1 MANTPVQSHFDV
13 LAERYVTN
21 FEAPRS
27 ARTHNFVTRLSLAA
41 ELAAGRG
48 GRLLDCAC
56 GTGEVTAAV
65 VRSADASEADLVDL
79 TPAMLDRCRST
90 FAAAGLSDRVR
101 FHQGDAFTFE
111 PPAGP
116 GGYRL
121 VLCLGLIA
129 HTGRVVELLSRLRTF
144 LEPGGSILLQSTLLD
159 HPGTRVV
166 RAVTERKYQQRHGYA
181 IHYTT
186 LAQLE
191 ADARASGLKTVRTRR
206 FCTGVPFADRLSES
220 WGDWTERVGRGGASR
235 HGAEVILEL
244 SAHG

>member
-1 MANTPVQSHFDV
+1 MGNTPVQSHFDV

-27 ARTHNFVTRLSLAA
+27 ARTHNFVTRLALAA
-41 ELAAGRG
+41 ELAQGRG

-65 VRSADASEADLVDL
+65 VKAAQSHEADLVDL
-79 TPAMLDRCRST
+79 TPAMLERCRST
-90 FAAAGLSDRVR
+90 FAAAGLAERVR

-166 RAVTERKYQQRHGYA
+166 RALTERQYARRHGYS

-186 LAQLE
+186 LSQLE
-191 ADARASGLKTVRTRR
+191 ADARAAGLVTVRVRR
-206 FCTGVPFADRLSES
+206 FCTGVPFADRVSEA
-220 WGDWTERVGRGGASR
+220 WGDWTERMGRGWAER
-235 HGAEVILEL
+235 HGAEALLEL
-244 SAHG
+244 SANG